1 MNFVLHFLVLCIK
14 FTCIILVMQIVL
26 AAGRGGSNEDGFSYR
41 NMYVRATYRDMD
53 GICGND

>member
-14 FTCIILVMQIVL
+14 FTCFWQQDAVEATRM
-26 AAGRGGSNEDGFSYR
+26 DFSYR

>member
-1 MNFVLHFLVLCIK
+1 MNFVLHFWFYVSSLHVSFWLCRL
-14 FTCIILVMQIVL
+14 FL

>member
-14 FTCIILVMQIVL
+14 DAVEATRM
-26 AAGRGGSNEDGFSYR
+26 DFSYR